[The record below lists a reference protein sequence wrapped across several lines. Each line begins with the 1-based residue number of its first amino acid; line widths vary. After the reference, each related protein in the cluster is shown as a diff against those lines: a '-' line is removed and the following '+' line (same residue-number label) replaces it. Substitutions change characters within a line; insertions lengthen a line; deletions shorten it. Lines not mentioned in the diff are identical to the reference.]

1 MYDKINDEIKELKS
15 VANRTAKSNA
25 QHLNV
30 FAFIG
35 HGAIN
40 EQNEALFL
48 VNTKNEEG
56 IIEIKAIKVDVLA

>member
-30 FAFIG
+30 FVFIG
-35 HGAIN
+35 HGVIN

-56 IIEIKAIKVDVLA
+56 IIEIKAINVDVLA